1 MPKFRLEGKVA
12 IITGGASGM
21 GRAAAEL
28 FAREGAKVA
37 IGGRRIEKG
46 EIVVDGIRKEGG
58 SAIFVHTDVSK
69 TENVRNLI
77 GKTVSEYG
85 TIDVLFNN
93 AGINNLSEGD
103 PHNEDEFLFDEVMD
117 VNLKGAFLCTKYVV
131 PHMIKRGGGS
141 IINNSSVLDAR
152 ANSTSST
159 SYHVSKGGLAMLTKK
174 SAVSYAKYN
183 IRVNSV
189 QPGAIATEMSGIDW
203 DKLQDES
210 LINSRKKLQ
219 PIERMGHPEDVAYA
233 ALYFASDESNFVTG
247 ASLLIDGG
255 TSAVYGNS

>member
-12 IITGGASGM
+12 IITGGTSGM

-77 GKTVSEYG
+77 EKTVSEYG

-93 AGINNLSEGD
+93 AGINSGTI
-103 PHNEDEFLFDEVMD
+103 VK
-117 VNLKGAFLCTKYVV
+117 LK
-131 PHMIKRGGGS
+131 
-141 IINNSSVLDAR
+141 
-152 ANSTSST
+152 
-159 SYHVSKGGLAMLTKK
+159 
-174 SAVSYAKYN
+174 
-183 IRVNSV
+183 
-189 QPGAIATEMSGIDW
+189 
-203 DKLQDES
+203 
-210 LINSRKKLQ
+210 
-219 PIERMGHPEDVAYA
+219 
-233 ALYFASDESNFVTG
+233 
-247 ASLLIDGG
+247 
-255 TSAVYGNS
+255 